1 MSTVPIY
8 FKGNKV
14 FLLPMERNDIPLIQ
28 NWINDE
34 EISYNNGARLPVS
47 SDEQTAWYE
56 KTAADNTK
64 KKLIICTNDG
74 EKTGMVSLFNIDHK
88 NRNAEVGIYISGEH
102 QGKGYAK
109 EALRLII
116 NFSFNE
122 LNMHKIYATIAEFN
136 TNSIKLFESLG
147 FICECRKKD
156 DRFTNGKFYDVLSYT
171 LFGKS

>member
-1 MSTVPIY
+1 MSAIPVY
-8 FKGNKV
+8 FRGNIV
-14 FLLPMERNDIPLIQ
+14 SILPMEKEDIPLVK

-47 SDEQTAWYE
+47 IDEQTAWYE
-56 KTAADNTK
+56 KTARDNTK
-64 KKLIICTNDG
+64 KKLIICTKEG

-88 NRNAEVGIYISGEH
+88 NQNAEVGIYVSGEH

-109 EALRLII
+109 EALSLVI

-136 TNSIKLFESLG
+136 RNSIKLFESLG
-147 FICECRKKD
+147 FAYECRKKE
-156 DRFTNGKFYDVLSYT
+156 DRFSNGRFYDILLYT
-171 LFGKS
+171 LFRKG